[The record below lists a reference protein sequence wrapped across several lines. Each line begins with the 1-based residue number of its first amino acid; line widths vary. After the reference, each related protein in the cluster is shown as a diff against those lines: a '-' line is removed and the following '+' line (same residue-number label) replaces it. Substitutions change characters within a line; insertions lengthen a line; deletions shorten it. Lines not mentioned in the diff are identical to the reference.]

1 MNKNEFSNQRKKIN
15 SRIIYQI
22 KKKMK
27 SLILIFAFLCFIQ
40 TMNCNHDEFYD
51 YIKKFGK
58 LERYMNMTNE
68 TYIPKLMQEV
78 PVCAVYQQ
86 EFDMPFETEISVFKG
101 NMTNP
106 QELFDFI
113 LQYSLPSITV
123 YQS

>member
-1 MNKNEFSNQRKKIN
+1 MTGDT
-15 SRIIYQI
+15 
-22 KKKMK
+22 
-27 SLILIFAFLCFIQ
+27 LI
-40 TMNCNHDEFYD
+40 
-51 YIKKFGK
+51 GV
-58 LERYMNMTNE
+58 TNE

-86 EFDMPFETEISVFKG
+86 EFDLPFETEISVFKG